1 MGIGDLVPIAQVPR
15 DDEVGDGPNGPPPQA
30 PPTHQD
36 PIAHDEPIIQEQ
48 EQDPPQSYVVTTPL
62 VDDAEE
68 SQENNQDR
76 IHFGEDDELV
86 DGSALDDEPNVVYEL
101 EWVEPLETPSSTM
114 PLVARRVEVDK
125 ILTGLGQGIVTRS
138 QLMNFCA
145 HFSFVSSIEPL
156 RVEQALDDSDWLIA
170 MQDELTSFTRNEVWS
185 FVERPS
191 GQDHNIIGTKWIFKN
206 KQDEHGTII
215 RNKAR
220 LVAQGYSQVEGLDF
234 DETFAP
240 VARLE
245 SIRMFLAYAA
255 FNGFPLFQM
264 DVKSAF
270 LNGPIQE
277 DVYVAQPL
285 GFLDPPS
292 QGP

>member
-1 MGIGDLVPIAQVPR
+1 VVAQ
-15 DDEVGDGPNGPPPQA
+15 PQ
-30 PPTHQD
+30 
-36 PIAHDEPIIQEQ
+36 I
-48 EQDPPQSYVVTTPL
+48 
-62 VDDAEE
+62 DDAGEPHE
-68 SQENNQDR
+68 ANRDR
-76 IHFGEDDELV
+76 IHFGENDDIV
-86 DGSALDDEPNVVYEL
+86 DGSSLEDEPNVYHEP
-101 EWVEPLETPSSTM
+101 EWVEPLETPISTM

-156 RVEQALDDSDWLIA
+156 RVEHALADADWLIA
-170 MQDELTSFTRNEVWS
+170 MQDELTSFTRNGVWS
-185 FVERPS
+185 LVERPS
-191 GQDHNIIGTKWIFKN
+191 GHDHNIIGTKWIFQN
-206 KQDEHGTII
+206 KKDEHGTII
-215 RNKAR
+215 RNKER

-270 LNGPIQE
+270 LNGPLQWM
-277 DVYVAQPL
+277 YM
-285 GFLDPPS
+285 
-292 QGP
+292 